1 MVKKPAG
8 AGDGGCWWHERDFSK
23 AGGAL
28 VGCEQP
34 AQVPVSRSRPGFY
47 HPAATE
53 LQFDAIGH
61 RAIED
66 NRARDANRPLRLEIQ
81 PDANNDV
88 RKRTEA
94 LGEIGGHNRIVV
106 SSRASA
112 RQSLSAQG

>member
-8 AGDGGCWWHERDFSK
+8 AGDGGCWWHERDFSE

-53 LQFDAIGH
+53 LQFDAIEH

-66 NRARDANRPLRLEIQ
+66 NRA

-88 RKRTEA
+88 RERTEA